1 MLVLGLQGSP
11 RKKGNTNYMMTLFM
25 EEAARAG
32 ARTKTID
39 VTRKH
44 IQPCKELV
52 VCERKGFCPID
63 DDMQHEIYALLRRAE
78 VVVISSPVFF
88 YNVTAQLKA
97 LIDRSQTLW
106 ARKYKLKLKD
116 PAHKQRLGFM
126 LAAAATSG
134 KNLFEGLN
142 LTANYFFDAID
153 ARFSGSLVYR
163 KIEGPKDMREHPTV
177 RADTRK
183 AVDELLAPL
192 VKRKKILFA
201 GRQDACRSQVA
212 AALAQANGGDRFDVS
227 CAGIRPAQTVNSD
240 MVKLMQAKGIDM
252 AFRIPQSVETAI
264 AENSFEIIV
273 NLGSG
278 KSLPSGTDAE
288 IIEWDLPDPAGQTV
302 ESLNPLFEDIENRVN
317 KLIEA
322 G

>member
-11 RKKGNTNYMMTLFM
+11 RKKGNTNYMMALFM
-25 EEAARAG
+25 EEAARLG
-32 ARTKTID
+32 LRTKTID

-63 DDMQHEIYALLRRAE
+63 DDMRHEIYGLLRRAE

-116 PAHKQRLGFM
+116 PAHKQRQGFM
-126 LAAAATSG
+126 LAAGATGG

-153 ARFSGSLVYR
+153 ARFAGSLVYR
-163 KIEGPKDMREHPTV
+163 QIEGPKDMQEHPTV

-183 AVDELLAPL
+183 AVNELLAPL
-192 VKRKKILFA
+192 VKRKRILFA
-201 GRQDACRSQVA
+201 GRQDVCRSQMA
-212 AALAQANGGDRFDVS
+212 AALTQLNGGDRFDVS
-227 CAGIRPAQTVNSD
+227 CGGSRPAETVSPE
-240 MVKLMQAKGIDM
+240 MVKVMQAKGIDM
-252 AFRIPQSVETAI
+252 AFRTPRSAETAV
-264 AENSFEIIV
+264 EEKPPDIIV
-273 NLGSG
+273 NLGYG
-278 KSLPSGTDAE
+278 KSFPSGTGAE
-288 IIEWDLPDPAGQTV
+288 IIEWDLPEPAGLTV
-302 ESLNPLFEDIENRVN
+302 ESLHDLYDEIENRVI
-317 KLIEA
+317 KLIQA
-322 G
+322 C